1 MAILGRGREHDVPSW
16 GENFKKEAT
25 KKDQMTWTGAL
36 RIVSVLPY
44 RGASIPA
51 RTGHQQR
58 SFCPPPKLNCWI
70 CTSRS
75 SPEYSVL
82 ACMLV
87 YIECAML
94 ADCNQALK
102 AFREGAPAPS
112 PKVKSLAPM
121 HARTKAP
128 VKYHPVRRYMPAMHV
143 HAHQTN
149 YARTSLIRS

>member
-1 MAILGRGREHDVPSW
+1 MSPLGEKIL
-16 GENFKKEAT
+16 KKEA
-25 KKDQMTWTGAL
+25 KKEVQMTWTGLSRLCLSFHTA
-36 RIVSVLPY
+36 VLAFQF
-44 RGASIPA
+44 GQGTNSA
-51 RTGHQQR
+51 
-58 SFCPPPKLNCWI
+58 PKLKCRI

-87 YIECAML
+87 YIKCTML
-94 ADCNQALK
+94 AGCNQALK
-102 AFREGAPAPS
+102 LFGSMPRNRTVQPPAPS